1 MSHNHSVSGICHLFP
16 TLQGLSPGDS
26 VEVRYTGWLNQGGV
40 QGKSFDTNMK
50 AEKAFRFKL
59 GKGKVIRGG
68 PPILFGTLRHADV
81 HGGLFLELI

>member
-1 MSHNHSVSGICHLFP
+1 MSGICHLFP

-50 AEKAFRFKL
+50 GEKAFRFKL